1 MTTPFLIVNE
11 EPISLSQS
19 LKYLQTAGKLQPM
32 ITDILRQYIIDREIQ
47 SRSDLETSSAT
58 IEQSIINFRL
68 ERNLSDPQV
77 FQQWLESNRMTF
89 DSFHAQISEGYKV
102 AKLRSSIVNPSL
114 DAYFQERKPFLDA
127 VVLSRISVEDY
138 ELAETLYARLKEQET
153 RFEEL
158 AREYSITSEK
168 AFNGMMGAI
177 NWANIPD
184 NLKPILQQS
193 VAGQIIGPVE
203 VEGGW
208 CIFRVEQFLET
219 SLESPQVRQQLE
231 TELFERWLNEQ
242 LKSLKITLQV
252 PNQ

>member
-1 MTTPFLIVNE
+1 MTTPFLSVNE

-19 LKYLQTAGKLQPM
+19 LQYLQTAGKLQPM
-32 ITDILRQYIIDREIQ
+32 ITEILRQYIIDREIK
-47 SRSDLETSSAT
+47 SRSDLEASPAA

-68 ERNLSDPQV
+68 ERNLSDPQA
-77 FQQWLESNRMTF
+77 FQQWLESNRMTYE
-89 DSFHAQISEGYKV
+89 SFHAQISDSFKV
-102 AKLRSSIVNPSL
+102 AKFRVSVVGPNLE
-114 DAYFQERKPFLDA
+114 AYFQERKPFLDA

-138 ELAETLYARLKEQET
+138 ELAETLYARIKEQET

-168 AFNGMMGAI
+168 AFNGMMGAV

-184 NLKPILQQS
+184 NLKLTLQQS
-193 VAGQIIGPVE
+193 VAGQIIGPIE

-219 SLESPQVRQQLE
+219 SLENPQIRQKLE
-231 TELFERWLNEQ
+231 NELFERWLNEQ

-252 PNQ
+252 PN